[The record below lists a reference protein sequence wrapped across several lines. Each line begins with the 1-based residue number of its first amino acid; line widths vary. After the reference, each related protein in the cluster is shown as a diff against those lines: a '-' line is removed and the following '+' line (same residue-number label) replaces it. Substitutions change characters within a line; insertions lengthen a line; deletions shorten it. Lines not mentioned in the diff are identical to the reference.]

1 MYDAQ
6 QCGGNV
12 EIQTRYAPRT
22 EAATI
27 PNAHDEMTD
36 DRRILQHPRSA
47 LSDPAEPRP
56 ADEWDIRYAT
66 ELDTGLAQKFAAQHK
81 ATGQRG
87 IVKCGWPGTIV
98 KEYLWPRILHA
109 LNLPAAPAQLV
120 PIPDALLLRKF
131 GGRARRRP
139 GPEEDG
145 RSTCTPIGA
154 LIHWIAPAESAEWL
168 WDATAEESS
177 ARGVAPAVVVSLQA
191 LALWAGGLEPG
202 EFMLVPGG
210 RPGTNMA
217 GQTPFVIDMQDGL
230 FIDSFGRPQD
240 PLRPPHYPESV
251 ARLQRLLA
259 GPPWRTAE
267 RQQAI
272 ATIRSLQRLSAAQIG
287 WITQDADRAVTEATL
302 PKGTPRALQ
311 SAWRQMTRQTS
322 LRRHPVRLTQDW
334 AEQVATI
341 IGQVTGPQM

>member
-1 MYDAQ
+1 MTSESSNTQDLLY
-6 QCGGNV
+6 
-12 EIQTRYAPRT
+12 QTL
-22 EAATI
+22 
-27 PNAHDEMTD
+27 PNRA
-36 DRRILQHPRSA
+36 S
-47 LSDPAEPRP
+47 
-56 ADEWDIRYAT
+56 ADEWDIRYDE
-66 ELDTGLAQKFAAQHK
+66 ELDSGLTQKFAAWHK
-81 ATGQRG
+81 ATGRRG
-87 IVKCGWPGTIV
+87 VVKCGWPGTIV

-109 LNLPAAPAQLV
+109 LNLPAAPTQLV
-120 PIPDALLLRKF
+120 PIPDDLLLQEH
-131 GGRARRRP
+131 GGCAQAQD
-139 GPEEDG
+139 GSEEDG
-145 RSTCTPIGA
+145 STTDTPIGT
-154 LIHWIAPAESAEWL
+154 LIHWIAPAESAAWL
-168 WDATAEESS
+168 WHATAEELA
-177 ARGVAPAVVVSLQA
+177 ARGIVPATVVSLQA
-191 LALWAGGLEPG
+191 LALWADGLEPG
-202 EFMLVPGG
+202 EFML
-210 RPGTNMA
+210 A

-287 WITQDADRAVTEATL
+287 WITQDADRVVTEATL

-322 LRRHPVRLTQDW
+322 LRRHLVRLTQDW